1 MYSALLKIWGRH
13 ICSLSQLFLL
23 GFTQEDGSP
32 FRSNELWQYG
42 QSMTLYAW
50 RQLQSFH
57 ACKFHKNH
65 FCSLRWIITFQTGEG
80 CLYPWDHH
88 QVTSRLSALTK
99 AFVKSFQISYSAWWR
114 TWSFVFA
121 SQKSR
126 SNSDISFRASS
137 ETYLLNFLLDPVCSI
152 IICWFK
158 CGV

>member
-23 GFTQEDGSP
+23 GLTQEDGSL
-32 FRSNELWQYG
+32 FRSNGLWQYG
-42 QSMTLYAW
+42 QSMTLYAR

-65 FCSLRWIITFQTGEG
+65 FCSLQWIITFQTGEG

-88 QVTSRLSALTK
+88 QVTSRLSA
-99 AFVKSFQISYSAWWR
+99 FVKSFQISYSAWCR

-126 SNSDISFRASS
+126 YKSNISFWASS
-137 ETYLLNFLLDPVCSI
+137 ETFKLPVGSSVQHPYKLI
-152 IICWFK
+152 
-158 CGV
+158 